1 MVRALAHT
9 LRRNWTGALKLST
22 HLPKLRKQHHI
33 QHLAQIVNARRAAG
47 ADLVADHA
55 LDGGDVIKTP
65 AAEVVFYVDQ
75 LLREVMVS
83 WQVRLQIVQSTI

>member
-1 MVRALAHT
+1 MRCVRQ
-9 LRRNWTGALKLST
+9 LST
-22 HLPKLRKQHHI
+22 EAVTVSLELRPHLPKLREQHHI
-33 QHLAQIVNARRAAG
+33 QHLAQIINACRAAG
-47 ADLVADHA
+47 ADFVADHA
-55 LDGGDVIKTP
+55 LDGYDVIEAP